1 VTPWQILAA
10 LLMALGLFFFFVAG
24 FGIVRLPDFYTRLH
38 PAGKADTLGATL
50 LLTGLAI
57 LAGPTL
63 LAVKILLVE
72 AFIVLAN
79 PTATH
84 AIARAAFKTGLTPWR
99 PPDTDTPAAAGT
111 PAKDPPTG
119 GDA

>member
-1 VTPWQILAA
+1 MTPWQILAA
-10 LLMALGLFFFFVAG
+10 VLMALGLFFFFVAG
-24 FGIVRLPDFYTRLH
+24 LGIVRLPDFYTRLH

-63 LAVKILLVE
+63 LAAKILMVE

-84 AIARAAFKTGLTPWR
+84 AIARAAFKTGLVPWR
-99 PPDTDTPAAAGT
+99 PPGSNARAGAAA
-111 PAKDPPTG
+111 PVEDPSKG